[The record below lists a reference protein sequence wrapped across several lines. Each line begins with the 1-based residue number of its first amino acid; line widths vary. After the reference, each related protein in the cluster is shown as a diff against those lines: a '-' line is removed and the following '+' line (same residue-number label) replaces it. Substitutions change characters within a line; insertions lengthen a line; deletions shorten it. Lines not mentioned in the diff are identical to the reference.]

1 MNIHVPLLTQ
11 FVQLGFLSSKK
22 EGCSLD
28 GREAYNLLK
37 SNKIMEF
44 VFGCKLM
51 GKIKLRDPML
61 LNLASEYSRLRYKE
75 LSLTCYQRSFCI
87 HQVAKIEVYNGAAS

>member
-1 MNIHVPLLTQ
+1 MNIHGPLETQ
-11 FVQLGFLSSKK
+11 FIQLGFVSSKK
-22 EGCSLD
+22 KGCSLD

-37 SNKIMEF
+37 SKKIMEL
-44 VFGCKLM
+44 VFGCKLI
-51 GKIKLRDPML
+51 GEIKLGDTML